1 MNFARLV
8 IGHIKEKSRITMNN
22 YELKI
27 EPYKEDLSAVSD
39 YLDCAE
45 FQLLTQIAPYKNN
58 NIWTAL
64 SVHGYGVNSSDIY
77 KPGFARNDKKIDN
90 QLQWT
95 SLLNKPIMEPIRE
108 IIARLPCKF
117 ERIRFMNLAAGK
129 SLRKHNDNIDPDI
142 ENKKIVRIHIP
153 IRTNNEVVFTMYEN
167 DEDENGEKLNLKTG
181 HFYYLD
187 VTKPHSVSNNSS
199 IDRYHLVVD
208 CYVNEELKAIL

>member
-1 MNFARLV
+1 
-8 IGHIKEKSRITMNN
+8 MNN

-27 EPYKEDLSAVSD
+27 EPYKDDLSAVSD
-39 YLDCAE
+39 YLDHSE
-45 FQLLTQIAPYKNN
+45 FQLLTQIAPSETI

-64 SVHGYGVNSSDIY
+64 SVHGYGVNPSDIY
-77 KPGFARNDKKIDN
+77 KPGFARNDKKIDSK
-90 QLQWT
+90 LQWT

-117 ERIRFMNLAAGK
+117 ERIRLMKLAAGK

-153 IRTNNEVVFTMYEN
+153 IRTNSKVVFTIYTN
-167 DEDENGEKLNLKTG
+167 DEDERGEKLNLEVG
-181 HFYYLD
+181 RFYYLD

-199 IDRYHLVVD
+199 TDRYHLVVD

>member
-1 MNFARLV
+1 
-8 IGHIKEKSRITMNN
+8 MNN
-22 YELKI
+22 YELSI
-27 EPYKEDLSAVSD
+27 EPIRDDLSHLAS
-39 YLDCAE
+39 YLDSMN

-64 SVHGYGVNSSDIY
+64 SLHGYGSNPSDIY
-77 KPGFARNDKKIDN
+77 KPGFVKSDIYIGSK
-90 QLQWT
+90 LEWT
-95 SLLNKPIMEPIRE
+95 SLANEPVMSPIRE
-108 IIARLPCKF
+108 IISRLPCQF
-117 ERIRFMNLAAGK
+117 ERIRFMKLAAGK

-153 IRTNNEVVFTMYEN
+153 IRTNKDVVFTMYEN
-167 DEDENGEKLNLKTG
+167 DDDDDGEKLNLKTG

>member
-1 MNFARLV
+1 
-8 IGHIKEKSRITMNN
+8 MNN

-27 EPYKEDLSAVSD
+27 EPYKDDLSAVSD
-39 YLDCAE
+39 YLDHSE

-64 SVHGYGVNSSDIY
+64 SVHGYGVNPSDIY
-77 KPGFARNDKKIDN
+77 KPGFARNDKKIDSK
-90 QLQWT
+90 LQWT

-117 ERIRFMNLAAGK
+117 ERIRLMKLAAGK

-153 IRTNNEVVFTMYEN
+153 IRTNSKVVFTIYTN
-167 DEDENGEKLNLKTG
+167 DEDERGETFNLEVG
-181 HFYYLD
+181 RFYYLD